1 MPYLRT
7 PSDVRVPAGQ
17 FERGRGGDRQP
28 GPDRRIYLVNPP
40 YERIAPGYAFI
51 KHLTN
56 RSPSLGLLH
65 LAAHVREH
73 GFEPTIL
80 ESDILDLDF
89 DAVADRIIADAPPY
103 VGITLFTV
111 GVWGSARIAR
121 RVKAALPDTKVIVGG
136 PHISSMGIETIRR
149 FPEFDVAVQG
159 EGEKILV
166 ALLGAYEAARD
177 GGGDG
182 RGRDV
187 AGLRDAAG
195 LGGAVGDNGWNPSAG
210 AADALRSATTAG
222 EASAGAGLAASGSAG
237 TSAADSRSMVE
248 RREPTAPAGDIGLT
262 GSAGPTSGAIST
274 GDVDLTKVPGVIYRK
289 GGKTKVNPPPTLE
302 LVLDELPFPAWDLL
316 PQFPHAY
323 KPAVYDYPRGPVAT
337 IAASRGCPFHCKF
350 CDTST
355 FGAKVRYYSPKKVFE
370 MMQYLQKRWGVRHV
384 MFVDDLFLASRQRT
398 TELCNLIIEN
408 DFKMTWTCDARVDTV
423 KPDLL
428 DLMKRAG
435 CWQISFGLE
444 TGSDEMLR
452 RMDKSA
458 RVEKS
463 EKAVNWSAEA
473 GIRVKGLFML
483 GYPGETRE
491 TIQMTK
497 DFVRRIPMTI
507 MNLTKFTPYPGSPV
521 YRELYGTT
529 IRDDH
534 WEKMN
539 GMNFVWSP
547 DGISVEELDEHY
559 QEVIGW
565 FYRQKRV
572 RRRYVRESIRNPG
585 HLVRLAKAGLGY
597 ATAKVKSYAKG
608 RAGLLIDKA
617 ETNLDPRDA
626 AGGRLATAGAGA
638 DGNACGTGCGTGG
651 GVGKSGGGVVKLNV
665 ARSSGGS

>member
-1 MPYLRT
+1 M
-7 PSDVRVPAGQ
+7 SQDK
-17 FERGRGGDRQP
+17 
-28 GPDRRIYLVNPP
+28 RIYLVNPP
-40 YERIAPGYAFI
+40 YERIGPGYAFI
-51 KHLTN
+51 KHITN

-65 LAAHVREH
+65 LAAQVRQH
-73 GFEPTIL
+73 GFEPTII

-89 DAVADRIIADAPPY
+89 DGVAERIIEAAPPF

-121 RVKAALPDTKVIVGG
+121 KVKQALPDTKVIVGG
-136 PHISSMGIETIRR
+136 PHISSMGIETIKR
-149 FPEFDVAVQG
+149 FSEFDVAVQG
-159 EGEKILV
+159 EGERILV
-166 ALLGAYEAARD
+166 DLLNCFEA
-177 GGGDG
+177 GG
-182 RGRDV
+182 
-187 AGLRDAAG
+187 
-195 LGGAVGDNGWNPSAG
+195 
-210 AADALRSATTAG
+210 
-222 EASAGAGLAASGSAG
+222 
-237 TSAADSRSMVE
+237 
-248 RREPTAPAGDIGLT
+248 
-262 GSAGPTSGAIST
+262 
-274 GDVDLTKVPGVIYRK
+274 DLTKVPGIIYRHA
-289 GGKTKVNPPPTLE
+289 GKISVNPPNPLE

-316 PQFPHAY
+316 PKFPHAY

-355 FGAKVRYYSPKKVFE
+355 FGSKVRYYSPKKVFE
-370 MMQYLQKRWGVRHV
+370 MMQFLQKEWGVKHI

-398 TELCNLIIEN
+398 TELCELILKN
-408 DFKMTWTCDARVDTV
+408 NFKMTWTCDARVDTV

-444 TGSDEMLR
+444 TGSDDMLR

-463 EKAVNWSAEA
+463 ERAVNWSAEA
-473 GIRVKGLFML
+473 GIRIKGLFML

-539 GMNFVWSP
+539 GMNFVWAP
-547 DGISVEELDEHY
+547 EGITVEELDRHY
-559 QEVIGW
+559 QEVIRW
-565 FYRQKRV
+565 FYKQKRV
-572 RRRYVRESIRNPG
+572 RREYVKLTNPG
-585 HLVRLAKAGLGY
+585 HFVRLSRAGLGF
-597 ATAKVKSYAKG
+597 AAAKVRSYLKG
-608 RAGLLIDKA
+608 RAGLLIDRQ
-617 ETNLDPRDA
+617 ETHLNSGPMP
-626 AGGRLATAGAGA
+626 ATAGASVGE
-638 DGNACGTGCGTGG
+638 ACGSGCGTE
-651 GVGKSGGGVVKLNV
+651 KSAGPVKLLI
-665 ARSSGGS
+665 RR